1 MGRHNRKRSNA
12 ITAYVQGE
20 RNVRIAFHG
29 FMVSAHLSTSQAQ
42 IIVSRVD
49 MFDFSQGEAPQQCTT
64 VLRVLEVC
72 QLLFIDNSS

>member
-1 MGRHNRKRSNA
+1 VRFALHGPIVLAHPSN
-12 ITAYVQGE
+12 
-20 RNVRIAFHG
+20 
-29 FMVSAHLSTSQAQ
+29 SQAQ

-72 QLLFIDNSS
+72 GLLFADTSC